1 MKKIEKRLCRY
12 FFKNEKICK
21 AFFDTKNY
29 FLATRTDT
37 GARPKNKNL
46 LSGCAA
52 NFEKNCWGIRGHPN
66 KHFLNVWLHMPCL
79 RVCKNRKVSTHMHCL
94 PKRKSQE
101 NPARI
106 SKQHQDVFDGFIMAI
121 PKFL

>member
-1 MKKIEKRLCRY
+1 MKNEKIEKRLCRY

-21 AFFDTKNY
+21 AFFDAKNY

-52 NFEKNCWGIRGHPN
+52 NFEKIVGVLGDALTSI
-66 KHFLNVWLHMPCL
+66 F
-79 RVCKNRKVSTHMHCL
+79 
-94 PKRKSQE
+94 
-101 NPARI
+101 
-106 SKQHQDVFDGFIMAI
+106 
-121 PKFL
+121 